1 MIKAV
6 DINKSY
12 GDLHVLQ
19 DISLEINQGEV
30 VSIVG
35 PSGAGKTTL
44 LQILGT
50 LDHPDSG
57 TLLYGDIEVS
67 KLKEKELARFRNEH
81 IGFVFQAHH
90 LLPEFTALENVC
102 IPALIRGVPMKEASE
117 RALELLTFMKVD
129 HRATHK
135 PQALPTNRVA
145 TLTASMP
152 ANSTNSFSASAS
164 STTRLLSSSPTT
176 KNWPPWPTEKS
187 QSLMEKTQSKQQI
200 IYGLR
205 PVIEAIGSGQQVE
218 RVLIQNGL
226 NSSLLNELRT
236 KLKEHDIPFQYVPVE
251 KLNKMTTGNHQGVV
265 ATIAAVKYHSFMQL
279 METLEEPS
287 VIILLDHV
295 TDVRN
300 MGAIARTAECT
311 GVAALVVPDHG
322 SAALN
327 EDAIKTSSGALLRL
341 PVCREQNLK
350 TVVTPHYGQRRDRYQ
365 YRVVEN
371 ERCASQTPH
380 RRRGGLVE
388 RQRRRRRFYV

>member
-1 MIKAV
+1 
-6 DINKSY
+6 
-12 GDLHVLQ
+12 
-19 DISLEINQGEV
+19 
-30 VSIVG
+30 
-35 PSGAGKTTL
+35 
-44 LQILGT
+44 
-50 LDHPDSG
+50 
-57 TLLYGDIEVS
+57 
-67 KLKEKELARFRNEH
+67 
-81 IGFVFQAHH
+81 
-90 LLPEFTALENVC
+90 
-102 IPALIRGVPMKEASE
+102 
-117 RALELLTFMKVD
+117 
-129 HRATHK
+129 
-135 PQALPTNRVA
+135 
-145 TLTASMP
+145 
-152 ANSTNSFSASAS
+152 
-164 STTRLLSSSPTT
+164 
-176 KNWPPWPTEKS
+176 
-187 QSLMEKTQSKQQI
+187 MEKTQSKQQI

-218 RVLIQNGL
+218 RVMIQNGL

-350 TVVTPHYGQRRDRYQ
+350 TVVNLAKQCGYQVVAATEKGAVHYREVDFRQPTLLIMGNEETGISTELLKMSDVRAKLPIVGEVASLNVSVAAGVFMYEALEQRLK
-365 YRVVEN
+365 
-371 ERCASQTPH
+371 S
-380 RRRGGLVE
+380 
-388 RQRRRRRFYV
+388 